1 MSEPISPLDDLGE
14 DIREWAEAQF
24 GETPASIYFATEMK
38 AFVVSLTKRCFGDDG
53 VRKITEVT
61 E

>member
-1 MSEPISPLDDLGE
+1 MNGHHSPLDDLGE
-14 DIREWAEAQF
+14 DLREWAVAQF
-24 GETPASIYFATEMK
+24 GDTPATILLVTEMK
-38 AFVVSLTKRCFGDDG
+38 SFVVSLTKRCFGDDG